1 MSNNSSNFLFV
12 YGTLRSGFKH
22 SAYHYISK
30 YFSLVGNAK
39 VKGYLY
45 DLGTYP
51 AAKPSS
57 DNVFIIGE
65 LYAIKNEAEFYWAI
79 EQLDDYEG
87 LNVTEGNPA
96 LYKREIADVYINNTT
111 LKAWVYWYNGE
122 TEGKEIIASG
132 DILDYK
138 K

>member
-1 MSNNSSNFLFV
+1 MSTESSNLLFV

-22 SAYHYISK
+22 LSYQYISK
-30 YFSLVGNAK
+30 YFSLIGNAK

-45 DLGTYP
+45 DLGEYP
-51 AAKPSS
+51 AAKPTT
-57 DNVFIIGE
+57 DEAFIIGE

-87 LNVTEGNPA
+87 LNVVENKTP
-96 LYKREIADVYINNTT
+96 LYYRDLTTVYINNSTIP
-111 LKAWVYWYNGE
+111 AWVYWFNGDVL
-122 TEGKEIIASG
+122 GKEIIKSG

>member
-1 MSNNSSNFLFV
+1 MSNKSSNFLFV

-22 SAYHYISK
+22 ASYQYISK

-51 AAKPSS
+51 AAKPTL
-57 DNVFIIGE
+57 NEAFIIGE
-65 LYAIKNEAEFYWAI
+65 LYAIKNEAELYWAI

-87 LNVTEGNPA
+87 LHVTEGKAA
-96 LYKREIADVYINNTT
+96 LYKRELADVFISNTT
-111 LKAWVYWYNGE
+111 LKAWVYWFNGE
-122 TEGKEIIASG
+122 VEGKKIIASG